1 MVKAIKLISVKD
13 IYELNNIATRYSF
26 DIWGATNDGT
36 MVDLK
41 SLLGLYLLLANEKIN
56 VVVEDNIN
64 ADALW
69 TDLEKYLI

>member
-26 DIWGATNDGT
+26 DIWGAMDDGT
-36 MVDLK
+36 MIDLK